1 MKIEKKSNDDLGET
15 RTDSFCENK
24 TMATASGTVKKVS
37 KPQTLLN
44 TNSSILAIEDSND
57 EKPSEQTKPMQ
68 NDRALFDQSALNGS
82 MIETRSKGMVNSDD
96 DGFYNNSP
104 FHQKMSS
111 PAGYHQSLD
120 QYFLGGIN
128 SSKNHLRTL
137 KTITDNRPM
146 RNKVHQSLM
155 APTATSLNNAM
166 KVFRKQQAV
175 LQVNAKAVMEK
186 ATTPADA
193 LQRRIKATTG
203 IYAVHNPRTNQ
214 TARRKSNQ

>member
-104 FHQKMSS
+104 FH
-111 PAGYHQSLD
+111 
-120 QYFLGGIN
+120 
-128 SSKNHLRTL
+128 
-137 KTITDNRPM
+137 
-146 RNKVHQSLM
+146 
-155 APTATSLNNAM
+155 
-166 KVFRKQQAV
+166 
-175 LQVNAKAVMEK
+175 
-186 ATTPADA
+186 
-193 LQRRIKATTG
+193 
-203 IYAVHNPRTNQ
+203 
-214 TARRKSNQ
+214 